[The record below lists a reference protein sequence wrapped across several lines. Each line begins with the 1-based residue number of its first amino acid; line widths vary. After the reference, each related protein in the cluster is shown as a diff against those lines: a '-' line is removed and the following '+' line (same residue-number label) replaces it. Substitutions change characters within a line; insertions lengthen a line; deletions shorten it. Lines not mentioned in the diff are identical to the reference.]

1 MQLDFSLSEP
11 DDGAADNVAGASEEA
26 KQPRV
31 LSVGDLTRAV
41 REVLEGEIGEVWVQ
55 GEVSNHRKQ
64 SSGHQYFTLKD
75 AGSQVSCVLF
85 AGSARRAGPARLAD
99 GVEVQVFGELTV
111 YEARGQYQ
119 LVVRQVR
126 EAGVGA
132 LQAKFEAL
140 KARLAAEGLFDSERK
155 RELPRFPRRI
165 GLVTSPTGAAVR
177 DFLNVLSRRMPGVE
191 VLLHPVRVQGKGA
204 AAEIAAAVRDFS
216 VEGLLPTVD
225 LVVVTRGGGSLEDLW
240 EFNEE
245 VVARAIVESAVP
257 VVNAV
262 GHEIDFTIA
271 DFAADLR
278 APTPSAAAE
287 LVVPD
292 GAELRRAVDGARVRL
307 QRELGS
313 AVRFAR
319 TRLDGLV
326 GSGLLRVPERVL
338 RERRQVVDSLAEG
351 LRDSVEAGLR
361 ERRERV
367 RHAGEVLRA
376 RRPDAALAVARGR
389 LGEFGKRLRELAA
402 RRLVDDRKRVDSARG
417 LLAVLSPRAT
427 LERGFTMTLAADGKL
442 VRRADGVAAGDELVT
457 RFSDGDVRVRVR

>member
-11 DDGAADNVAGASEEA
+11 DDADADGVVEDEG
-26 KQPRV
+26 PRV
-31 LSVGDLTRAV
+31 FSVGELTRAV
-41 REVLEGEIGEVWVQ
+41 RDVLEGEIGEVWVQ
-55 GEVSNHRKQ
+55 GEVSNHRLQ

-75 AGSQVSCVLF
+75 ARSQVSCVLF
-85 AGSARRAGPARLAD
+85 AGAARRAGPARLAD

-140 KARLAAEGLFDSERK
+140 KARLAAEGLFDVERK

-165 GLVTSPTGAAVR
+165 GVVTSPTGAAVR
-177 DFLNVLSRRMPGVE
+177 DFLNVLTRRMPGVE
-191 VLLHPVRVQGKGA
+191 VLVHPVRVQGKGA

-216 VEGLLPTVD
+216 EEGLLPEVD

-245 VVARAIVESAVP
+245 VVARAIAESAVP

-271 DFAADLR
+271 DFVADLR

-287 LVVPD
+287 LVAPD
-292 GAELRRAVDGARVRL
+292 GAELRRVVEAAGVRL
-307 QRELGS
+307 RRELGS

-326 GSGLLRVPERVL
+326 GVGLGRVPERVL
-338 RERRQVVDSLAEG
+338 RERRQVVDGLAED
-351 LRDSVEAGLR
+351 LLASVKDGVH

-367 RHAGEVLRA
+367 RYAGEVLRA
-376 RRPDAALAVARGR
+376 RRPDAALAVVRER
-389 LGEFGKRLRELAA
+389 LGEVGKRLLELTE
-402 RRLVDDRKRVDSARG
+402 RRVRDDRRRVESARG

-427 LERGFTMTLAADGKL
+427 LARGFTMTMGADGKV
-442 VRRADGVAAGDELVT
+442 VRRAAGVSAGDELVT
-457 RFSDGDVRVRVR
+457 RFADGDVGVRVR

>member
-1 MQLDFSLSEP
+1 MAMQLDFSLSEP
-11 DDGAADNVAGASEEA
+11 EGEAAAATTVEE
-26 KQPRV
+26 PRV
-31 LSVGDLTRAV
+31 FSVGELTRAV
-41 REVLEGEIGEVWVQ
+41 RDVLEGEIGEVWVQ

-64 SSGHQYFTLKD
+64 ASGHQYFTLKD

-85 AGSARRAGPARLAD
+85 AGSARRAGPAQLAD
-99 GVEVQVFGELTV
+99 GVEVQVFGDLTV

-132 LQAKFEAL
+132 LQAQFEAL
-140 KARLAAEGLFDSERK
+140 KARLAAEGLFDVDRK

-177 DFLNVLSRRMPGVE
+177 DFLNVLTRRMPGVG
-191 VLLHPVRVQGKGA
+191 VLVHPVRVQGKGA

-216 VEGLLPTVD
+216 VEGLLPAVD

-245 VVARAIVESAVP
+245 VVARAIAESAVP

-287 LVVPD
+287 LIVPD
-292 GAELRRAVDGARVRL
+292 GAELRRVVEAAGVRL
-307 QRELGS
+307 RRELGA

-319 TRLDGLV
+319 TRLEGLV
-326 GSGLLRVPERVL
+326 GTGLARVPERVL
-338 RERRQVVDSLAEG
+338 RERCQVVDGLAED
-351 LRDSVEAGLR
+351 LLEALKAAVR

-389 LGEFGKRLRELAA
+389 LFEIEKRLRELAA
-402 RRLVDDRKRVDSARG
+402 RRVADERRRVESALG

-427 LERGFTMTLAADGKL
+427 LERGFTMTVGADGKL
-442 VRRADGVAAGDELVT
+442 VRRAAEVAAGDELVT
-457 RFSDGDVRVRVR
+457 RFADGDVGVRVR